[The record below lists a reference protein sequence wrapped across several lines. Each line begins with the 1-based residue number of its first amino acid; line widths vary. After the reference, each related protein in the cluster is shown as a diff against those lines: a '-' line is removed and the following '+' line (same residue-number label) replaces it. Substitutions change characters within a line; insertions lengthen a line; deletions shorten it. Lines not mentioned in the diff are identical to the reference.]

1 LPCNA
6 LPRLA
11 TWHSTRYDPRMRKPL
26 DELLAQALRLDP
38 KDRAELASELLG
50 SLDGPEDL
58 DAQAAWED
66 EIQRRVAALEAGTL
80 RLEPWEA
87 VKIRIEKTLRKR

>member
-1 LPCNA
+1 
-6 LPRLA
+6 
-11 TWHSTRYDPRMRKPL
+11 MRKPL

-66 EIQRRVAALEAGTL
+66 DIQRRVAALEAGTL

>member
-1 LPCNA
+1 MA
-6 LPRLA
+6 ARF
-11 TWHSTRYDPRMRKPL
+11 TTRYDPRMRKPL
-26 DELLAQALRLDP
+26 DELLAQALRLNP
-38 KDRAELASELLG
+38 KDRAELASELLA

-58 DAQAAWED
+58 DAQAAWEA

-87 VKIRIEKTLRKR
+87 VKTRIEKTLRRR

>member
-1 LPCNA
+1 
-6 LPRLA
+6 
-11 TWHSTRYDPRMRKPL
+11 MRKPL

-38 KDRAELASELLG
+38 KDRATLASELLA

-58 DAQAAWED
+58 DAQAAWEV

-87 VKIRIEKTLRKR
+87 VKTRIEKTLRRR

>member
-1 LPCNA
+1 
-6 LPRLA
+6 
-11 TWHSTRYDPRMRKPL
+11 MRKPL

-38 KDRAELASELLG
+38 KDRAELASELLA

>member
-1 LPCNA
+1 
-6 LPRLA
+6 
-11 TWHSTRYDPRMRKPL
+11 MRKPL

-38 KDRAELASELLG
+38 KDRAELASELLA

-66 EIQRRVAALEAGTL
+66 EIQRRVAAS
-80 RLEPWEA
+80 RP
-87 VKIRIEKTLRKR
+87 VR